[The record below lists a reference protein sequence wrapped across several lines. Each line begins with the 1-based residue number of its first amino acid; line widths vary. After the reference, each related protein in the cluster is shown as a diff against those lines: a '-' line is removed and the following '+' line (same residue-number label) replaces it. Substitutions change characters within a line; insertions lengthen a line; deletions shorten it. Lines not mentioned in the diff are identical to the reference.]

1 MNRIC
6 NTWLQYHRNLD
17 CIMFCLKIVGFIC
30 LKVSFCTLDTSMS
43 IINDKKGHQ
52 RQPNWKDSQEEDTRS
67 MVYKQRNQKAK
78 RSFTAIILINH
89 IDKLLASPFWSNS
102 IVCRDSDKCLSR
114 AFVQNLA
121 MNIDMRSIKL
131 RIAIREIIRTT
142 WIPSKNIFIHLQVF
156 YFSLSMK
163 MKGLHSLEP

>member
-1 MNRIC
+1 
-6 NTWLQYHRNLD
+6 
-17 CIMFCLKIVGFIC
+17 MFCLNIVGFIC

-114 AFVQNLA
+114 AFVQSLA
-121 MNIDMRSIKL
+121 MNI
-131 RIAIREIIRTT
+131 IREIIRII
-142 WIPSKNIFIHLQVF
+142 WMPSENTFIHLQAF